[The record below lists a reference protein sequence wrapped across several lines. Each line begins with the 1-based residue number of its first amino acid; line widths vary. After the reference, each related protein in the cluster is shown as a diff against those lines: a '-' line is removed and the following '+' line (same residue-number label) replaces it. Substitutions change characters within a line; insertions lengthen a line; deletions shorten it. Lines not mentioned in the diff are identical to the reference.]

1 MRSLRCGPGVRREDV
16 VSIKRRLR
24 MLLLCL
30 PLLLGAGMGMPMRP
44 EEIEELMHSTNKQ
57 TITYTIPGEGETA
70 DETIRRLI
78 EGEP

>member
-1 MRSLRCGPGVRREDV
+1 MRSWRCGPVVRWEDV

-30 PLLLGAGMGMPMRP
+30 PLLLGAGMGMQMRP
-44 EEIEELMHSTNKQ
+44 EEIEELMHSANQQ
-57 TITYTIPGEGETA
+57 TITYTIPGEGETG
-70 DETIRRLI
+70 DETIRRLT

>member
-1 MRSLRCGPGVRREDV
+1 MRSWHCGPGVRREDV

-30 PLLLGAGMGMPMRP
+30 PLLLGAGIGMPMRP
-44 EEIEELMHSTNKQ
+44 EEIEELMHSANQQ
-57 TITYTIPGEGETA
+57 TIAYTIPGEGETA
-70 DETIRRLI
+70 DETIRKLT